1 MLLYT
6 LEAAGKY
13 LMHKEYKNVENLFM
27 LVVDLEGSKGPLRT
41 NHAEF

>member
-1 MLLYT
+1 MKLNT
-6 LEAAGKY
+6 DDWK
-13 LMHKEYKNVENLFM
+13 HKEYKNVENLFM